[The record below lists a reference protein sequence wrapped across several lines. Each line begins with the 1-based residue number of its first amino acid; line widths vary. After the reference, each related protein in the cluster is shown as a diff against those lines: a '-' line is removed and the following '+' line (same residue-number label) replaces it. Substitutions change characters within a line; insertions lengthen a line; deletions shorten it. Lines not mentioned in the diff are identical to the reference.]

1 MRKSYVYL
9 KKEIKMRRILCALT
23 TGMVLGSGLLADLKA
38 QAATFLP
45 DFSAATFD
53 LNSSISDNTYFP
65 LTPGTVYNYGGEKVD
80 PVTGEIEF
88 ESNEVSVTFET
99 RDILGVTT
107 RVVRD
112 RAFVNDVLVEDTFDW
127 YAQDTGG
134 NVWYLGELATNYR
147 YDDNGGLIGTDNAGS
162 WEGGVNGALPGFIM
176 EANPQVGDNYYQ
188 EFAPNDRAIDQAEVV
203 SLNESISIGLGDF
216 DNVLKTLEFTT
227 LEPDLFEFK
236 NYAPGI
242 GLVLVEEEL
251 NAEQEPAF
259 TVELLGIR
267 TVEPEAVPEPTAV
280 LGLLGVGLF
289 GFRMRSRGTN
299 QTGKS

>member
-1 MRKSYVYL
+1 
-9 KKEIKMRRILCALT
+9 MRRILYAL
-23 TGMVLGSGLLADLKA
+23 TGMVLGSGILADLKA
-38 QAATFLP
+38 QAAPFLP
-45 DFSAATFD
+45 DFSAATFGS
-53 LNSSISDNTYFP
+53 NSSISNNQYFP
-65 LTPGTVYNYGGEKVD
+65 LIPGTVYNYGGEKVD

-99 RDILGVTT
+99 KDILGVTT

-134 NVWYLGELATNYR
+134 NVWYLGELATNFE
-147 YDDNGGLIGTDNAGS
+147 YDDNGDLIGTDNAGS
-162 WEGGVNGALPGFIM
+162 WESGINGALPGFIM
-176 EANPQVGDNYYQ
+176 EANPQIGDNYYQ
-188 EFAPNDRAIDQAEVV
+188 EFAENDEAIDQAEVV
-203 SLNESISIGLGDF
+203 SLDESISIDF
-216 DNVLKTLEFTT
+216 GNFDNNVLKTLEFTT
-227 LEPDLFEFK
+227 LVPDLFEFK

-259 TVELLGIR
+259 TAELLSIR
-267 TVEPEAVPEPTAV
+267 TVEPEAVPEPTDV

-289 GFRMRSRGTN
+289 GFRMRRGTN
-299 QTGKS
+299 QTGKA